1 MFEDPTHM
9 VKILSA
15 ELRHPPSSPLG
26 RRHLTFQSFFIAFI
40 TAASKSGVFW
50 LYSFLLKL

>member
-26 RRHLTFQSFFIAFI
+26 RRHLTFLSFFIAFI

>member
-9 VKILSA
+9 VKILSG
-15 ELRHPPSSPLG
+15 ELRHLPSSPLG
-26 RRHLTFQSFFIAFI
+26 RRHLTFQSLFIAFI
-40 TAASKSGVFW
+40 TAASKSIVFW